1 VIDPFARYLCLSVDA
16 GGYGRAN
23 DRVQSVIQDELL
35 DVLAVAAT
43 AAGLDRRR
51 WHRQGQGDG
60 ELALI
65 PPSEP
70 EARVV
75 DDFIG
80 ELATSLYGRNRDRAA
95 GERLRLRLALDHWLV
110 PPDGRT
116 PSGRPGAEH
125 G

>member
-1 VIDPFARYLCLSVDA
+1 MAAPDIPLARGARVIDPFARYLCLSVDA

-23 DRVQSVIQDELL
+23 DRDQSVIQDELL
-35 DVLAVAAT
+35 DVLAVAAA

-60 ELALI
+60 EPALI

-80 ELATSLYGRNRDRAA
+80 ELATSKTSSTSQ
-95 GERLRLRLALDHWLV
+95 LRRYR
-110 PPDGRT
+110 G
-116 PSGRPGAEH
+116 
-125 G
+125 